1 MLMPLPASS
10 SAAAPSL
17 FIRRFEPADAPALRG
32 VFCSAVREVACRDYS
47 PGQLDAWAPADH
59 EPAVWARLM
68 ARLDPFVAVLA
79 GEPVGYADVQASG
92 LIDHF
97 FVAARAN
104 GRGVARA
111 LMARVEA
118 EARGRGIT
126 ELHAEVSLTAEGFF
140 ARMGFEVVRR
150 QVVTV
155 RGVALRNAVMRR
167 CL

>member
-1 MLMPLPASS
+1 MPLPASS

-17 FIRRFEPADAPALRG
+17 SIRRFVPADAPALRG

-47 PGQLDAWAPADH
+47 AAQIDAWAPADH
-59 EPAVWARLM
+59 EPAVWAALL
-68 ARLDPFVAVLA
+68 ARLGPFVAVLA
-79 GEPVGYADVQASG
+79 GEPVGYADLQASG

-97 FVAARAN
+97 FVAAHAG

-111 LMARVEA
+111 LMARIEA
-118 EARGRGIT
+118 EARGHGLA

-140 ARMGFEVVRR
+140 ARMGFKVVKR

-155 RGVALRNAVMRR
+155 RGVELRNAVMRR
-167 CL
+167 RL